1 MEKTYNP
8 YDNMLSILRDA
19 AEKLGYAQRDY
30 ITLEHTERELKVSI
44 PVEMDDGSIQVFDGY
59 RVQHSSLRGPCKGG
73 IRFHPDVNI
82 DEVKALAA
90 WMTIKC
96 AVVNIPYGG
105 AKGAVKV
112 DPAKLSKKELERL
125 TRRYT
130 AMIMPIIGPDKDIPA
145 PDVNTNA
152 ETMGLIMDT
161 YSMMVGHAVPDVVT
175 GKPVEIGGSLGR
187 KEATGR
193 GVMLVAVKTMEDLE
207 MKPENARI
215 AIQGAGNVGGTA
227 AKLLYEK
234 GCRIVALSDVT
245 GGLYQAEGL
254 PIPEIMEFVGR
265 GGKLRDFAKDG
276 VRPVDN
282 RFVLTADCELLIP
295 AALENQL
302 TADVARDVRARVVV
316 EAANGPTTVEADKI
330 LGERGVL
337 LVPDVLA
344 NAGGVI
350 VSYFEWVQNIQMLMW
365 DIDQVNSMLE
375 KVLLKA
381 YREVVHESREKQVP
395 LRTAA
400 YMVALRR
407 LVTAKRFRPIFP

>member
-1 MEKTYNP
+1 MNKAYNP
-8 YDNMLSILRDA
+8 YDNMLTILRDA
-19 AEKLGYAQRDY
+19 ATRLGYEHREY
-30 ITLEHTERELKVSI
+30 VTLEHTERELKVSV

-73 IRFHPDVNI
+73 IRFHPDVDI

-105 AKGAVKV
+105 GKGAVKV
-112 DPAKLSKKELERL
+112 DPAKLNRKELQRL

-130 AMIMPIIGPDKDIPA
+130 AMILPIIGPDKDIPA

-161 YSMMVGHAVPDVVT
+161 YSMLVGHTVPDVVT

-187 KEATGR
+187 REATGR
-193 GVMLVAVKTMEDLE
+193 GVMLVTLE
-207 MKPENARI
+207 TLKRRMMDPTHTRI
-215 AIQGAGNVGGTA
+215 AIQGVGNVGGTA
-227 AKLLYEK
+227 AGLLNEK
-234 GCRIVALSDVT
+234 GCKIIALSDVS
-245 GGLYQAEGL
+245 GGLLNADGL
-254 PIPEIMEFVGR
+254 PVRDILAFVANGGR
-265 GGKLRDFAKDG
+265 LCDFRAAG
-276 VRPVDN
+276 TQNVDN
-282 RFVLTADCELLIP
+282 RTVLTSDCDVLIP
-295 AALENQL
+295 AALENQV
-302 TADVARDVRARVVV
+302 TEEIARDVKAKIIV
-316 EAANGPTTVEADKI
+316 EAANGPTTVQADQI
-330 LGERGVL
+330 LKERGVM

-381 YREVVHESREKQVP
+381 YHEVMETTAQQQVP
-395 LRTAA
+395 MRTGA
-400 YMVALRR
+400 YMVALKR
-407 LVTAKRFRPIFP
+407 LVAAKRFRPIFP

>member
-1 MEKTYNP
+1 MSGIYNP
-8 YDNMLSILRDA
+8 YDNMLTILRDA
-19 AEKLGYAQRDY
+19 AQRLGYEPSEY
-30 ITLEHTERELKVSI
+30 VTLEHTERELKVSV
-44 PVEMDDGSIQVFDGY
+44 PVEMDDGSVQVFDGY

-73 IRFHPDVNI
+73 IRFHPDADI

-105 AKGAVKV
+105 GKGAVKV
-112 DPAKLSKKELERL
+112 DPSKLSKKELQRL

-130 AMIMPIIGPDKDIPA
+130 AMILPIIGPDKDIPA

-161 YSMMVGHAVPDVVT
+161 YSMMVGHSVPDVVT

-187 KEATGR
+187 TEATGR
-193 GVMLVAVKTMEDLE
+193 GVMLVTQKTMEDLD
-207 MKPENARI
+207 MDPCQTRI

-227 AKLLYEK
+227 ARLLAEL
-234 GCRIVALSDVT
+234 GCRIVALSDVS
-245 GGLYQAEGL
+245 GGLYAEDGL
-254 PIPEIMEFVGR
+254 PVEQISAHLAK
-265 GGKLRDFAKDG
+265 GGLMKDFDVAG
-276 VRPVDN
+276 VRHVSNHD
-282 RFVLTADCELLIP
+282 VLTCPCDILIP
-295 AALENQL
+295 AALENQI
-302 TADVARDVRARVVV
+302 TSDVARKLQAGVVV
-316 EAANGPTTVEADKI
+316 EAANGPTTVEADAI
-330 LGERGVL
+330 LQQRGVL

-365 DIDQVNSMLE
+365 DIAQVNTTL
-375 KVLLKA
+375 KKILLQA
-381 YREVVHESREKQVP
+381 YGDVQILSREKNVP

-400 YMVALRR
+400 YMVALKR
-407 LVTAKRFRPIFP
+407 LVTAKKFRQIFP

>member
-1 MEKTYNP
+1 MDKMYNP
-8 YDNMLSILRDA
+8 YENMLCILRDA
-19 AEKLGYAQRDY
+19 AGRLHYDRNEY

-44 PVEMDDGSIQVFDGY
+44 PVEMDDGSVEVFDGY

-112 DPAKLSKKELERL
+112 DPKKLSKKELQRL

-130 AMIMPIIGPDKDIPA
+130 AMILPIIGPDKDIPA

-193 GVMLVAVKTMEDLE
+193 GVMLVTIKTLEECKMDVKST
-207 MKPENARI
+207 RI

-227 AKLLYEK
+227 AALLDEK
-234 GCRIVALSDVT
+234 GCKIVALSDVS
-245 GGLYQAEGL
+245 GGVYNENGL
-254 PIPEIMEFVGR
+254 PIKDISMFLSK
-265 GGKLRDFAKDG
+265 GGLLRDFDKEG
-276 VRPVDN
+276 VSHVDN
-282 RFVLTADCELLIP
+282 HFVLTCDCDVLIP
-295 AALENQL
+295 AALENQI
-302 TADVARDVRARVVV
+302 TADIAKDVKASVIV
-316 EAANGPTTVEADKI
+316 EAANGPTTVDADEI
-330 LGERGVL
+330 LKNRGVL
-337 LVPDVLA
+337 LIPDVLA

-365 DIDQVNSMLE
+365 DIDQVNSMLNR
-375 KVLLKA
+375 VLLKA
-381 YREVVHESREKQVP
+381 YSEVQEVSRENHVP
-395 LRTAA
+395 MRTAA
-400 YMVALRR
+400 YMLALKR